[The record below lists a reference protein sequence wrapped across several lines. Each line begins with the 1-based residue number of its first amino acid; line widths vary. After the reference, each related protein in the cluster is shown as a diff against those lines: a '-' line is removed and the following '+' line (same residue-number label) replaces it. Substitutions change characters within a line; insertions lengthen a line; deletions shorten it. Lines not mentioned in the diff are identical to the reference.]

1 MLDDKRFKVSETSL
15 KARYQ
20 EHATVEQG
28 YSCDSEYMLST
39 VNRVGE
45 AIRQNLRWVPIDE
58 LIYLFIDRT
67 GSPWT
72 KETIIEY
79 KK

>member
-15 KARYQ
+15 KVRYQ
-20 EHATVEQG
+20 EHATVEQS
-28 YSCDSEYMLST
+28 YYCDSEYMLST
-39 VNRVGE
+39 VNKVGE

-67 GSPWT
+67 KSP
-72 KETIIEY
+72 
-79 KK
+79 